1 MRLSRYDGCEIAASL
16 IKICSKEGEDGTVK
30 VQACFKI
37 TVSWRTRKSCI
48 VKGQICWRVDR
59 QLESQIE
66 GQ

>member
-37 TVSWRTRKSCI
+37 TVDGEPGSL
-48 VKGQICWRVDR
+48 V
-59 QLESQIE
+59 L
-66 GQ
+66 